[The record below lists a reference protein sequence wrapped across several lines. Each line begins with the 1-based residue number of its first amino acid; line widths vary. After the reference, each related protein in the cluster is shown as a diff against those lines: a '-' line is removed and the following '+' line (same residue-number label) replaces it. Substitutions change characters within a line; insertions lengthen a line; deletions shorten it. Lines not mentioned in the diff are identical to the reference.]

1 MSDNELLSIAKDA
14 ATNAYSPYSNIK
26 IGAAVLGRNGNIYR
40 GCNIENSS
48 YGLTICAERSAMINA
63 VSADPIQEYLA
74 IAVYSDDLTPVPCG
88 ACAQF
93 ISEFEKDIKV
103 IIGHKGS
110 ISISSLSKILPSPF
124 NLRHE

>member
-1 MSDNELLSIAKDA
+1 MSDDELISIAEDA
-14 ATNAYSPYSNIK
+14 AKRAYSPYSEIK
-26 IGAAVLGRNGNIYR
+26 IGAALLGGNGKVYT
-40 GCNIENSS
+40 GSNIENSS
-48 YGLTICAERSAMINA
+48 YGLTICAERSTLINA
-63 VSADPIQEYLA
+63 ISTDGIQKYPA

-103 IIGHKGS
+103 IIGHKGN